1 MPRKKKAKK
10 EDREFIDLVDWSV
23 GKSNFGTPTMSL
35 FPARNYHFRVTKGEH
50 KITVPRSGKYKDL
63 APEIFEE
70 KDGAFDL
77 YDEDSKVMYIP
88 AISKVLFAVSKYP
101 NLENNQLF
109 APIALIFNED
119 TVDIIGQVIEML
131 PPPVNN

>member
-1 MPRKKKAKK
+1 
-10 EDREFIDLVDWSV
+10 
-23 GKSNFGTPTMSL
+23 MSL
-35 FPARNYHFRVTKGEH
+35 FPARNYHFRVVKGEH
-50 KITVPRSGKYKDL
+50 KLTIPRVGKYHEL
-63 APEIFEE
+63 APDIFKEE
-70 KDGAFDL
+70 DGEFNL
-77 YDEDSKVMYIP
+77 YDGDSNVMYLP

-101 NLENNQLF
+101 DLENNQLF